1 MNTLLALSL
10 SLSTVTAEALPE
22 SICHEVLEI
31 LIEAVEQDQITVDEA
46 SDITLKCIVNEYI

>member
-22 SICHEVLEI
+22 SICHEVLEV
-31 LIEAVEQDQITVDEA
+31 LIEAVAQEQITVDEA

>member
-22 SICHEVLEI
+22 SICHEVLEV

>member
-31 LIEAVEQDQITVDEA
+31 LIEAVEQEQITIDEA

>member
-22 SICHEVLEI
+22 SICHEVLEV
-31 LIEAVEQDQITVDEA
+31 LIEAVEQEQITVDEA

>member
-31 LIEAVEQDQITVDEA
+31 LIEAVEQEQITVDEA

>member
-10 SLSTVTAEALPE
+10 SLSTVTAEALPQ

-31 LIEAVEQDQITVDEA
+31 LIEAVKQEQITIDEA

>member
-10 SLSTVTAEALPE
+10 FLSTVNAEALPQ
-22 SICHEVLEI
+22 SICHEVLEV

>member
-31 LIEAVEQDQITVDEA
+31 LIEAVEQEQITVDEA
-46 SDITLKCIVNEYI
+46 SEITLKCIVNEYI

>member
-10 SLSTVTAEALPE
+10 SLSTVTAEALPQ
-22 SICHEVLEI
+22 SICHEVLEV